1 MAKSFRSP
9 DRSPAGSSSDSR
21 ARWRALVST
30 LAVVVIAA
38 GLVTA
43 TLSSSGNAST
53 DEQSGAGTAWVSGEQ
68 RGRLILAASGSEIA
82 SVALN
87 VGSSADEYDLVDTGT
102 LVYAHLRR
110 TGVVVK
116 VDAIKAEI
124 LSRGPAPTIET
135 GADPVVVRAGE
146 AVYVLDT
153 SAGSVRRI
161 GRDGAPDRTV
171 VVGPFERAAGT
182 SDGRLW
188 MVRSSSGTY
197 TVTDGQTTTTN
208 QVAAPGDKIDI
219 VAMGSEPILVNRS
232 HDRLRWLRRDV
243 GFKSKVPLGNAIVQ
257 QSSPRD
263 GCLSIATRTVIA
275 CFDLDGLVRSAAIAP
290 VNAPQL
296 GTRLFAS
303 RGYAAFVTPGEQNVS
318 MLTWVSSA
326 WASAKRLEPSA
337 RQPVL
342 ADDIGALLVDDPGSR
357 FALTVSGGRLVNLD
371 KFSRRTVV
379 ANEQGTAGDGIA
391 VASGTGLEARVLG
404 TQEQQQQPA
413 VKGVATGGNDPPFA
427 RPDNAVVRS
436 GRSIS
441 VPVLANDTDPQGDV
455 LTVVEVGTPDQGE
468 ASIRNGSAVVFR
480 APVSFAGTI
489 TFPYTITDPGG
500 LRSSSIVTV
509 DVIGNEANTLPVAAP
524 DAAVTAYGS
533 SATIEVL
540 KNDTDAEGDPL
551 TITGVSRPTNG
562 TASILGSSVRYAPA
576 TGFSGVDTLTY
587 TIIDGFGG
595 TATGTV
601 TVTVEPATVVNR
613 PPIAA
618 PDRASG
624 NTTQHIQVQVLQN
637 DFDPD
642 GDVLRVVEVST
653 APGVTTSVI
662 DSQVVDVVPASNI
675 SGPVALSYTIED
687 PGGLRSVGEIV
698 VFVEPT
704 RANRAPRAIDDNAV
718 SPSAAVIID
727 VLSNDVDPDRDPLIV
742 VGVSQPASGR
752 VIRSS
757 PSTVTYTPAADTTG
771 TQVFTYVVSDPGG
784 LTSTGRVFV
793 QVIPTIT
800 APPVALDD
808 AVTGYP
814 GEALTI
820 RPLANDSD
828 PGQLPFS
835 LSGPPVVRA
844 GTVTVNADQSLVFTP
859 PTTALG
865 SYTIDYTIQNS
876 RGLSATG
883 HIVVTI
889 VSRPVVNRAPLAQD
903 DRIDTKFNTPVTIN
917 VLANDAD
924 PDGDKVTITS
934 VGAAANG
941 TARIAGAAVQ
951 FTPASGFAG
960 VASFTYTIS
969 DPGGAT
975 AVGTVV
981 VSVTDRPKV
990 APVAVDD
997 VVISVGGAP
1006 VSVDVVANDVD
1017 SDGANAGLQ
1026 VQSATGPAGIAAA
1039 VGDNR
1044 RTITVTPP
1052 ARPGS
1057 YRVTYTIVDADGLTA
1072 TAALVVTVQAPPNR
1086 PPVARDDSVTTQFE
1100 TGAFFDVLANDT
1112 DPDGGTISLVGLGVP
1127 GVGNANIV
1135 GAQIRYRPPA
1145 GFAGA
1150 TSFTYTVRDAEGATA
1165 TATVI
1170 VNVVG
1175 CSAASPV
1182 LNPDSAITPFNT
1194 PVSIDLFANDT
1205 SATGVL
1211 SLDQPSQG
1219 AVSAFNG
1226 GTVTYRPPLGFNGVA
1241 TFTYRVTNA
1250 CGIAASA
1257 TVTISVNRAPNAV
1270 ADVVTMLANQTSG
1283 FNVLANDT
1291 DPDGD
1296 PLRIIGVSGATNGSA
1311 AISANGL
1318 GVTFAPVAGFVGTAG
1333 FDYTISDAG
1342 GLRSTA
1348 RVSVIV
1354 NLGNND
1360 PVARTD
1366 TVTLLS
1372 GDSVV
1377 IDVLANDGDPDNDAI
1392 SVVGVGPVDPALGA
1406 LVNGIGSVRFTASA
1420 TFVGTFSTQ
1429 YSISDGR
1436 GGTATGTIVIA
1447 IEPKI
1452 TTTTSTAPATTT
1464 TVAPPTTAEPP
1475 APTTAPTTTVA
1486 SPSSSPITFVPPPF
1500 RTTSSTTAPAPTT
1513 TVATPAPVTTGPATT
1528 GPARTAPITTV
1539 APTTPAPTTPAPT
1552 STTTSSTTAPPPP
1565 PNSALKAVNDSSTAA
1580 AGAPTTLDVLAND
1593 TDTGDRI
1600 SISSVA
1606 APPTRIGRTHTNGAS
1621 IVFTPADEFKGTTVF
1636 PYTVSDGRNGSDTG
1650 DV

>member
-1 MAKSFRSP
+1 
-9 DRSPAGSSSDSR
+9 
-21 ARWRALVST
+21 
-30 LAVVVIAA
+30 VVVVAA

-110 TGVVVK
+110 TGVLVK

-146 AVYVLDT
+146 AVYVVDAT
-153 SAGSVRRI
+153 AGSVRRI

-171 VVGPFERAAGT
+171 AVGQFERAAGT

-188 MVRSSSGTY
+188 MVRSSTGTY

-263 GCLSIATRTVIA
+263 GCLSVATRTVVA
-275 CFDLDGLVRSAAIAP
+275 CFDLDGLVRSADIAP
-290 VNAPQL
+290 AYAPQL

-303 RGYAAFVTPGEQNVS
+303 RGYAAFVTPGEPNVS
-318 MLTWVSSA
+318 MLTWVSST
-326 WASAKRLEPSA
+326 WTTAKRLEPSA

-357 FALTVSGGRLVNLD
+357 YALTVSGGRLVSLD

-379 ANEQGTAGDGIA
+379 ANEQGTSGDAIA

-404 TQEQQQQPA
+404 TQEQQQRPA
-413 VKGVATGGNDPPFA
+413 EKGAATGGNDPPFA
-427 RPDNAVVRS
+427 RPDNAVVRA

-500 LRSSSIVTV
+500 LRSSSAITV
-509 DVIGNEANTLPVAAP
+509 DVIGNEANTSPVAAP

-562 TASILGSSVRYAPA
+562 TASILGSSVRYAPS

-653 APGVTTSVI
+653 APGVATSIV

-687 PGGLRSVGEIV
+687 PGGLRSVGDIV
-698 VFVEPT
+698 VFVEPI
-704 RANRAPRAIDDNAV
+704 RSNRAPKAVDDNAV
-718 SPSAAVIID
+718 SPSAAVTID

-757 PSTVTYTPAADTTG
+757 PSTVTYTPAAETTG

-814 GEALTI
+814 GEAITI

-828 PGQLPFS
+828 PSQLPFS
-835 LSGPPVVRA
+835 LAGPPVVRA

-889 VSRPVVNRAPLAQD
+889 VTRPVVNRAPLAQD
-903 DRIDTKFNTPVTIN
+903 DRIDTKFNTAVAIN

-941 TARIAGAAVQ
+941 TARITGASVQ
-951 FTPASGFAG
+951 FTPANGFAG
-960 VASFTYTIS
+960 VTSFTYTIS
-969 DPGGAT
+969 DPSGAS

-1006 VSVDVVANDVD
+1006 VAVDVVGNDVD

-1026 VQSATGPAGIAAA
+1026 VQSAAGPPGVAAV

-1112 DPDGGTISLVGLGVP
+1112 DPDGGTISLVALGVP

-1145 GFAGA
+1145 GFSGA
-1150 TSFTYTVRDAEGATA
+1150 TSFTYTIRDAEGATA

-1175 CSAASPV
+1175 CSAPSPV

-1219 AVSAFNG
+1219 VVSAFNG
-1226 GTVTYRPPLGFNGVA
+1226 GTVTYRPPPGFNGIA

-1270 ADVVTMLANQTSG
+1270 ADVVTMLSNEVSG

-1296 PLRIIGVSGATNGSA
+1296 PLRVIGVSGAVNGSA
-1311 AISANGL
+1311 ATSANGL

-1333 FDYTISDAG
+1333 FDYTISDSG

-1348 RVSVIV
+1348 HVAVIV
-1354 NLGNND
+1354 NLGNNN

-1366 TVTLLS
+1366 TVTLMS
-1372 GDSVV
+1372 GQTVV

-1392 SVVGVGPVDPALGA
+1392 TVVGVSPIDPALGA
-1406 LVNGIGSVRFTASA
+1406 IVNGGGAVRFRASG
-1420 TFVGTFSTQ
+1420 TFVGTFSTE

-1447 IEPKI
+1447 IEPKVT
-1452 TTTTSTAPATTT
+1452 TTTTSTTPTTTT
-1464 TVAPPTTAEPP
+1464 TVTPPTTPAPEATTG
-1475 APTTAPTTTVA
+1475 APTTPPTTVA
-1486 SPSSSPITFVPPPF
+1486 APVSSAITFVPPPL
-1500 RTTSSTTAPAPTT
+1500 RTTSSTTASATT
-1513 TVATPAPVTTGPATT
+1513 APVTTA
-1528 GPARTAPITTV
+1528 
-1539 APTTPAPTTPAPT
+1539 APTTAAVTTAAPT
-1552 STTTSSTTAPPPP
+1552 TTTSSTTAPPPP
-1565 PNSALKAVNDSSTAA
+1565 NNAPQAADDNFTAV

-1593 TDTGDRI
+1593 TDPDGDRLSVS
-1600 SISSVA
+1600 SIV
-1606 APPTRIGRTHTNGAS
+1606 APPNRIGRARINGAS
-1621 IVFTPADEFKGTTVF
+1621 IVFTPAEEFKGTAVF
-1636 PYTVSDGRNGSDTG
+1636 SYTVSDGRSGFDTG
-1650 DV
+1650 DVQVTV

>member
-1 MAKSFRSP
+1 MAKTSRSP
-9 DRSPAGSSSDSR
+9 DRSPAGSSSESR

-30 LAVVVIAA
+30 LAVVVVAA

-43 TLSSSGNAST
+43 TLSSSGNATT

-110 TGVVVK
+110 TGVLVK

-124 LSRGPAPTIET
+124 LSRGAAPTT
-135 GADPVVVRAGE
+135 DPGADPVILRAGE
-146 AVYVLDT
+146 AVYLLDAT
-153 SAGSVRRI
+153 AGSVRRL

-171 VVGPFERAAGT
+171 PVGPFEHAAGT

-188 MVRSSSGTY
+188 LVRSSTGTY

-219 VAMGSEPILVNRS
+219 VTMGSEPILVNRS

-243 GFKSKVPLGNAIVQ
+243 GYKSKVPLGNAIVQ

-275 CFDLDGLVRSAAIAP
+275 CFGLDGVVRSAEIAP
-290 VNAPQL
+290 AYAPQL

-303 RGYAAFVTPGEQNVS
+303 RGYATFVTPAEQSVS
-318 MLTWVSSA
+318 MLTWVSST
-326 WASAKRLEPSA
+326 WVSGKRLEPSA
-337 RQPVL
+337 RPPVL
-342 ADDIGALLVDDPGSR
+342 ADDIGALLIDDPGSR
-357 FALTVSGGRLVNLD
+357 YAFTVSGGRLVSLD

-379 ANEQGTAGDGIA
+379 ANEQGTSGDAIA
-391 VASGTGLEARVLG
+391 VTNGTGLEARVLG
-404 TQEQQQQPA
+404 AQEQQQQPA
-413 VKGVATGGNDPPFA
+413 ARGAATGGNDPPFA
-427 RPDNAVVRS
+427 RPDNAVVRA
-436 GRSIS
+436 GRSIA

-468 ASIRNGSAVVFR
+468 ASIRTGSSVVFR
-480 APVSFAGTI
+480 APISFTGTI

-500 LRSSSIVTV
+500 LRASSVVTV
-509 DVIGNEANTLPVAAP
+509 DVIGNESNIAPVATP
-524 DAAVTAYGS
+524 DAVTTAYSS

-540 KNDTDAEGDPL
+540 KNDTDSEGDPL

-562 TASILGSSVRYAPA
+562 TSSILGAAVRYAPA
-576 TGFSGVDTLTY
+576 TGFSGVDTFTY

-601 TVTVEPATVVNR
+601 TVTVEPATVANR

-624 NTTQHIQVQVLQN
+624 NATQHIQVQVLQN

-653 APGVTTSVI
+653 APGVTSSIV
-662 DSQVVDVVPASNI
+662 DSQFVDVVPASNI

-687 PGGLRSVGEIV
+687 PGGLRSVGDIV
-698 VFVEPT
+698 VFVEAIK
-704 RANRAPRAIDDNAV
+704 ANRAPKAVDDNAV
-718 SPSAAVIID
+718 SPSAPVVID
-727 VLSNDVDPDRDPLIV
+727 VLSNDIDPDRDPLIV
-742 VGVSQPASGR
+742 VGVSQPSSGK
-752 VIRSS
+752 VTRSS
-757 PSTVTYTPAADTTG
+757 PSTVTYTPAADTAG

-814 GEALTI
+814 GDAVTI

-835 LSGPPVVRA
+835 LAGPPVVRA
-844 GTVTVNADQSLVFTP
+844 GTVTVNADQSLVFIP
-859 PTTALG
+859 PTAALG

-876 RGLSATG
+876 KGLSATG
-883 HIVVTI
+883 HIVITI
-889 VSRPVVNRAPLAQD
+889 VARPAVNRAPIAQD
-903 DRIDTKFNTPVTIN
+903 DRTDTKFNTPVTIN
-917 VLANDAD
+917 VIANDAD
-924 PDGDKVTITS
+924 PDGDKITVTG
-934 VGAAANG
+934 VGAVANG
-941 TARIAGAAVQ
+941 SARVVGGAVQ
-951 FTPASGFAG
+951 FTPATGFAG
-960 VASFTYTIS
+960 VASFTYTIA
-969 DPGGAT
+969 DPSGAT
-975 AVGTVV
+975 AVGTVI
-981 VSVTDRPKV
+981 VSITDRPKA

-997 VVISVGGAP
+997 VIVSIGGAS
-1006 VSVDVVANDVD
+1006 VTVDVVANDTD
-1017 SDGANAGLQ
+1017 PDGANAALQ
-1026 VQSATGPAGIAAA
+1026 VQSAAGPPGVAAA
-1039 VGDNR
+1039 VGDNH

-1057 YRVTYTIVDADGLTA
+1057 FRVTYTLVDADGLTA

-1086 PPVARDDSVTTQFE
+1086 PPVARDDSVNTQFE

-1112 DPDGGTISLVGLGVP
+1112 DPDGGTISLIAISVP

-1135 GAQIRYRPPA
+1135 GAQVRYRPPA
-1145 GFAGA
+1145 GFSGA
-1150 TSFTYTVRDAEGATA
+1150 TSFTYTIRDAEGATA

-1175 CSAASPV
+1175 CSAPSPA

-1205 SATGVL
+1205 SAVGVL
-1211 SLDQPSQG
+1211 TLDQPSQG
-1219 AVSAFNG
+1219 VVSAFNG
-1226 GTVTYRPPLGFNGVA
+1226 GTVTYRPSPGFNGVA
-1241 TFTYRVTNA
+1241 SFTYHVTNA
-1250 CGIAASA
+1250 CGATDAA

-1270 ADVVTMLANQTSG
+1270 ADVVTMLANQSAG

-1296 PLRIIGVSGATNGSA
+1296 PLRVIGVSGAMNGA
-1311 AISANGL
+1311 ASISPSGL
-1318 GVTFAPVAGFVGTAG
+1318 GVAFTPAAGFVGTAG

-1348 RVSVIV
+1348 HVAVIV
-1354 NLGNND
+1354 NLGNNN

-1366 TVTLLS
+1366 TATVLS

-1377 IDVLANDGDPDNDAI
+1377 IDVLANDGDPDNDPI
-1392 SVVGVGPVDPALGA
+1392 TVVGVGPVDAALGSIA
-1406 LVNGIGSVRFTASA
+1406 NGGGSVRFTASA

-1452 TTTTSTAPATTT
+1452 TTTTAPSTTT
-1464 TVAPPTTAEPP
+1464 TVAQVT
-1475 APTTAPTTTVA
+1475 TTAPPATTAAPPATATTTTIVA
-1486 SPSSSPITFVPPPF
+1486 PVSSAITVVTLP
-1500 RTTSSTTAPAPTT
+1500 TSSTSATTTTTTTTTTTAP
-1513 TVATPAPVTTGPATT
+1513 
-1528 GPARTAPITTV
+1528 
-1539 APTTPAPTTPAPT
+1539 PTTPAPTAPTTAQPTTT
-1552 STTTSSTTAPPPP
+1552 STTAAPPAPPPNRAP
-1565 PNSALKAVNDSSTAA
+1565 SAANDSFTAP
-1580 AGAPTTLDVLAND
+1580 AGASTTLDVLAND
-1593 TDTGDRI
+1593 SDPDGDPL
-1600 SISSVA
+1600 SISAVA
-1606 APPTRIGRTHTNGAS
+1606 SLSARIGRARINGAS
-1621 IVFTPADEFKGTTVF
+1621 IVFTPAEEFKGTAVF
-1636 PYTVSDGRNGSDTG
+1636 SYTVSDGRSGFDTG
-1650 DV
+1650 DIQVTV